1 MCNVETFYSVLGVA
15 RDADRQAIVRA
26 YRDKAKSNHPDVCDS
41 PDATETFRRLTT
53 AKEVLAD
60 ETERAAYDRLGH
72 ETYVRRR
79 ADCSDWSAESD
90 SGTACAETSTQANDS
105 TGSAAAAA
113 ARPYADGGSS
123 TGEAT
128 PRTSPTRSGS
138 GGTAT
143 AYYRPGQRMNPDT
156 APSGSDSLFSR
167 FQSVGPWLLLDGIL
181 LVSALATA
189 WVIVSWGSLSALSI
203 VLAAVLCV
211 ATLAATTLH
220 LSVRAFA

>member
-72 ETYVRRR
+72 ETYVRQRT
-79 ADCSDWSAESD
+79 DCSDWSVESD
-90 SGTACAETSTQANDS
+90 SVARGAETATRANDS
-105 TGSAAAAA
+105 GESAAAA

-156 APSGSDSLFSR
+156 APTGADSLFSR

-211 ATLAATTLH
+211 AALAATTLH